1 MAATFGVT
9 QLHGLTVP
17 AGGYAQE
24 TSSEDSVETATVRN
38 ASGVTVKVVPK
49 KVVTSTYTLKGK
61 GGAALAAVTAGAMTG
76 GSMKVVSVKNSE
88 SNDDFADFEIT
99 GKKYTTLS

>member
-1 MAATFGVT
+1 MAATFGVN

-17 AGGYAQE
+17 SGGYAQE
-24 TSSEDSVETATVRN
+24 TSSEDSVEVATVRN
-38 ASGVTVKVVPK
+38 ASGVTVKAVPK

-61 GGAALAAVTAGAMTG
+61 GGAALTAVTAGAMTAG
-76 GSMKVVSVKNSE
+76 TMKIVSVKNSE

-99 GKKYTTLS
+99 GKKYSNI